1 MNGAVPEP
9 LVAVTPWL
17 QPVTEPSAW
26 TGADLERD
34 RSWEF
39 FLSPDQQSELEAALR
54 QVQRQ
59 GLRLAEVTRERF
71 PLPALEDTLRA
82 IQQQLRD
89 GRGMAVLHGVPTA
102 GHELDSLEKL
112 YWGLNTHL
120 GTGVTQNSE
129 AGLLHYVT
137 DGKLRPQQGTRG
149 VGNPGQVHLHVD
161 LADCVGLYCV
171 RQAPDDPH
179 SHVASS
185 MTVYNELLRHH
196 PEWLPPLYRGFVWNR
211 AEEEAPGE
219 APVSDYLVPAFSA
232 VQGRVTCRFNSNWIR
247 KGRERSGVPLTEEE
261 LEIFDFIQKTA
272 AAHSFAFPLHPGD
285 IAWCNNYTVFHG
297 RAGHEP
303 VAEEERKRLLLRI
316 WIDLPEVRPFADE
329 GRIRY
334 GVIRHGKLGWTAA
347 DLLAGNHH
355 TPHRRRADGVPVVG

>member
-1 MNGAVPEP
+1 M
-9 LVAVTPWL
+9 
-17 QPVTEPSAW
+17 
-26 TGADLERD
+26 
-34 RSWEF
+34 
-39 FLSPDQQSELEAALR
+39 
-54 QVQRQ
+54 
-59 GLRLAEVTRERF
+59 
-71 PLPALEDTLRA
+71 
-82 IQQQLRD
+82 
-89 GRGMAVLHGVPTA
+89 
-102 GHELDSLEKL
+102 
-112 YWGLNTHL
+112 
-120 GTGVTQNSE
+120 
-129 AGLLHYVT
+129 T
-137 DGKLRPQQGTRG
+137 DGKLRPRQGTRG
-149 VGNPGQVHLHVD
+149 VGNPGKVNLHVD

-196 PEWLPPLYRGFVWNR
+196 PEWLPRLYRGFVWNR

-219 APVSDYLVPAFSA
+219 VPVSDYLVPAFSVA
-232 VQGRVTCRFNSNWIR
+232 QGRVSCRFNSSWIKR
-247 KGRERSGVPLTEEE
+247 GMERAGTPPTVED
-261 LEIFDFIQKTA
+261 LEIFDFIQATA

-285 IAWCNNYTVFHG
+285 IVWCNNYTVFHG

-303 VAEEERKRLLLRI
+303 VADESRKRLLLRI